1 MGSGVM
7 EQMQLHMQQMN
18 MSTDAAWNA
27 TVDSLRQDL
36 TRMPE
41 MSPEQLQALMPAHE
55 ARLNR
60 LMESYRSMMGN
71 MKM

>member
-1 MGSGVM
+1 MVANMMSQANKDM
-7 EQMQLHMQQMN
+7 RDMN
-18 MSTDAAWNA
+18 MMSDAAWTA

-41 MSPEQLQALMPAHE
+41 MSASDLQLFMPTHQA
-55 ARLNR
+55 RVRR
-60 LMESYRSMMGN
+60 LMESHRTMMGN